1 MAVFILRKVLKSQ
14 LANQMMTV
22 SRYSQFA
29 DLYTPDY
36 LELMKPKIP
45 LYPTIN
51 IQVKGYNFPVL
62 EQFQKLVHQL
72 AENMDIDVENSYA
85 LPGKSLKIKKY
96 KLGSSVLD
104 AEYKLEIY
112 ERNIQISHMSTP
124 KLPILIRMMEAALPE
139 GVTMTVDEWTFE
151 KDELR
156 YVPDKELMDL
166 KVELEGMQR
175 KKS

>member
-1 MAVFILRKVLKSQ
+1 M
-14 LANQMMTV
+14 
-22 SRYSQFA
+22 
-29 DLYTPDY
+29 
-36 LELMKPKIP
+36 
-45 LYPTIN
+45 
-51 IQVKGYNFPVL
+51 
-62 EQFQKLVHQL
+62 
-72 AENMDIDVENSYA
+72 
-85 LPGKSLKIKKY
+85 PGKSLKIKKY

-104 AEYKLEIY
+104 SEYKFEIY
-112 ERNIQISHMSTP
+112 ERNIQVSHVSTP

-139 GVTMTVDEWTFE
+139 GVTMTVDEWTLE